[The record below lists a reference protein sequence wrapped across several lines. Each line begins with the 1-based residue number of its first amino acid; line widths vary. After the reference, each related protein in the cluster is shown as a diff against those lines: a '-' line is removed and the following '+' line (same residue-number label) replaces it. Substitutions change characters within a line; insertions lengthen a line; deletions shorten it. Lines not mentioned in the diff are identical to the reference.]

1 MPIRDNPEADPHGA
15 TLASVAS
22 GGATRC
28 AGQPYTCD
36 DLGVEE
42 VRSYNRAVDGRLV
55 AGVCRGL
62 ATHLRLDPFMV
73 RVAFCLLSFAAGVGV
88 LAYLAFWVTVPVSG
102 ENSASPAAPAR
113 DWPRLLAFGS
123 FVLGGFLV
131 LSLLGWLPALAA
143 WPVVLVGLGAAL
155 VWQQADEAER
165 EHWRTGQ
172 RLLGGGRRLWPRLLL
187 GSALVLIGLE
197 GFVISQGDLDATG
210 TQLLSTAVAVVG
222 IAVVFAPWWLHMARE
237 LAAERRER
245 IRSQERAEVAA
256 HVHDSVLH
264 TLTLIQRGADDPH
277 EVRRLA
283 RVQERELRT
292 WLYRGRGDETRT
304 LAAAVEHLAAEVE
317 EAYGVPIEVVPVG
330 DCELDER
337 LGAALQAAREALV
350 NAAKYAGPGPISL
363 FVEVEPQQVTIFVRD
378 RGDGF
383 DVDAIPDDRLGV
395 RESIIGRMS
404 RNGGT
409 GRVRSA
415 AGQGTEVE
423 LEVPR

>member
-1 MPIRDNPEADPHGA
+1 MSLTGR
-15 TLASVAS
+15 
-22 GGATRC
+22 
-28 AGQPYTCD
+28 TCD
-36 DLGVEE
+36 DLYVEE
-42 VRSYNRAVDGRLV
+42 APGYYRAADGRLI

-62 ATHLRLDPFMV
+62 AIHLKLDPFIV
-73 RVAFCLLSFAAGVGV
+73 RLAFCVLAFAAGVGV
-88 LAYLAFWVTVPVSG
+88 LAYLAFWVAVPAAG
-102 ENSASPAAPAR
+102 ETAADPRQPAAPAR

-123 FVLGGFLV
+123 FVLGGFIV

-165 EHWRTGQ
+165 EHWRTGR

-187 GSALVLIGLE
+187 GAALVLIGLE
-197 GFVISQGDLDATG
+197 GFVLSQGDLDTTG
-210 TQLLSTAVAVVG
+210 TQLLSTAMAAVG

-264 TLTLIQRGADDPH
+264 TLTLIQRSADDPH

-283 RVQERELRT
+283 RLQERELRT
-292 WLYRGRGDETRT
+292 WLYRGRGDENRT
-304 LAAAVEHLAAEVE
+304 LAAAVERLAAEVE

-350 NAAKYAGPGPISL
+350 NAGKYAGPAPISL
-363 FVEVEPQQVTIFVRD
+363 FVEVETDCVTFFVRD

-383 DVDAIPDDRLGV
+383 DMDAIPADRLGV
-395 RESIIGRMS
+395 RESIIGRMK

-409 GRVRSA
+409 ATVRSA
-415 AGQGTEVE
+415 PGEGTEVQ
-423 LEVPR
+423 LEVPRSDNGSW